1 MNKTTITTILGAAAL
16 GLMKKGSGSFSA
28 GKKATIINK
37 SYIYNTE
44 PLHITPYPNLN
55 IPAMIESGFIHSEE
69 LRGDLAAITEDE
81 KWRLQKLFT
90 DRILAKVLSQNKPAL
105 IEKNINVEK
114 IEVYDEEIYGQYSL
128 FVDYKRTLTLEDV
141 MLLQDYDFDEVTD
154 DGYFDV
160 FLGHPLTRETWDAVN
175 NVGHQVSDQLVKAM
189 NRTCID
195 TIDNFDFGVIIEL
208 EIDGLTT
215 LQSQSIRRR

>member
-37 SYIYNTE
+37 SYIYNDE
-44 PLHITPYPNLN
+44 PIHITLDPNLN
-55 IPAMIESGFIHSEE
+55 ISAMIKSGFIHSEE
-69 LRGDLAAITEDE
+69 LRGDLAAITKDE

-114 IEVYDEEIYGQYSL
+114 IEEIDVYGWLETYSL
-128 FVDYKRTLTLEDV
+128 FVHYKRTLTLEDV
-141 MLLQDYDFDEVTD
+141 MLLQDYDFDD
-154 DGYFDV
+154 
-160 FLGHPLTRETWDAVN
+160 LG
-175 NVGHQVSDQLVKAM
+175 
-189 NRTCID
+189 CC
-195 TIDNFDFGVIIEL
+195 
-208 EIDGLTT
+208 
-215 LQSQSIRRR
+215 

>member
-28 GKKATIINK
+28 GKKETIISK
-37 SYIYNTE
+37 SYIYNDE
-44 PLHITPYPNLN
+44 PIHITLDPNLN
-55 IPAMIESGFIHSEE
+55 ISAMIESGFIHSEE
-69 LRGDLAAITEDE
+69 LRGDLAAITKDE

-90 DRILAKVLSQNKPAL
+90 DRVLAKVLSQNKPAL
-105 IEKNINVEK
+105 IEKNINVES
-114 IEVYDEEIYGQYSL
+114 IEEIEHGWLETYSL
-128 FVDYKRTLTLEDV
+128 FVHYKRTLTLEDV

-189 NRTCID
+189 NHTCIE